1 MAAWRCARRQLLRLL
16 GQRALAQGQQQGWWT
31 GNKLCVT
38 SLWWLL
44 WAQADYELNPYRR
57 RGGEE
62 RVPTPASSVV
72 GHTCLSFFA

>member
-1 MAAWRCARRQLLRLL
+1 MFR
-16 GQRALAQGQQQGWWT
+16 
-31 GNKLCVT
+31 VT

-62 RVPTPASSVV
+62 RVPMPASSVV
-72 GHTCLSFFA
+72 GHRLPVFLRIVKAGPA